1 MQQELLA
8 GFWETSIN
16 KLKKN
21 NEANKLVAEAA
32 AASMLSPRSS
42 TTRNC
47 SSNEIRPYH
56 WNIYNVCGSGVYE
69 FKSAGDQL
77 MDAVNANGEINDL
90 YVAKQRLIIHISDES
105 KDIFSRNQI
114 PWILLQSTYRK
125 LEDKDV
131 IKQKSNEEVLNYFK
145 KKTWTLDHIQ
155 KQCITFECAATRLV
169 VFFEDWDLLF
179 QTRYTQD
186 LHWLISRHDWILQD
200 RKACDSLFSE
210 REPLPVFN

>member
-1 MQQELLA
+1 MA

-16 KLKKN
+16 ILKKN

-32 AASMLSPRSS
+32 AASMLSPRFS
-42 TTRNC
+42 TTRTC
-47 SSNEIRPYH
+47 SSNEIRRCH
-56 WNIYNVCGSGVYE
+56 WNIYNVGGSGVYE

-90 YVAKQRLIIHISDES
+90 YVAKQCLIIHISDES

-145 KKTWTLDHIQ
+145 KKT
-155 KQCITFECAATRLV
+155 
-169 VFFEDWDLLF
+169 
-179 QTRYTQD
+179 
-186 LHWLISRHDWILQD
+186 
-200 RKACDSLFSE
+200 
-210 REPLPVFN
+210 

>member
-1 MQQELLA
+1 M
-8 GFWETSIN
+8 
-16 KLKKN
+16 
-21 NEANKLVAEAA
+21 
-32 AASMLSPRSS
+32 
-42 TTRNC
+42 
-47 SSNEIRPYH
+47 
-56 WNIYNVCGSGVYE
+56 CGSGVYE

-145 KKTWTLDHIQ
+145 KKT
-155 KQCITFECAATRLV
+155 
-169 VFFEDWDLLF
+169 
-179 QTRYTQD
+179 
-186 LHWLISRHDWILQD
+186 
-200 RKACDSLFSE
+200 
-210 REPLPVFN
+210 